1 MTAICENV
9 HEHFHKGY
17 KVYLIESQAWGVSK
31 RVQVNVSSD
40 AMVKDEGSVAAR
52 NGHLAKRSPQVV
64 EGGTAVAGTG
74 TVVTGTAVT
83 GTAAASA
90 LSPAE
95 EILVLK
101 KLTKIVAP
109 AVKKIY
115 LPAFKKVYLPLLKK
129 ISPFYVKKLGPFPF
143 LGVKAVK
150 STLVVP
156 VGTILGAATIG
167 GGAIGAGVL
176 GTATLGAGA
185 LGAGVLGAGA
195 LGTAAVAGTAG
206 VAGMWCVTKTY
217 SNFILCQR
225 SNITVEADNE
235 QISSI
240 FLTRWLML
248 FAAPYSLS
256 I

>member
-1 MTAICENV
+1 M
-9 HEHFHKGY
+9 
-17 KVYLIESQAWGVSK
+17 YLIESQDWGVSK
-31 RVQVNVSSD
+31 RVQENLSSD
-40 AMVKDEGSVAAR
+40 TMVKDEDSVAAR

-74 TVVTGTAVT
+74 TV
-83 GTAAASA
+83 SA

-101 KLTKIVAP
+101 KFTKIVAP